1 LPPRE
6 GFMSRQRR
14 NCKSKQTAQ
23 ATAVAKRPRSLIE
36 VGRAVLSVHGERRHV
51 VPNGSRQD
59 CQTEPLPP
67 TPSPKR
73 RGGERQLLL
82 PLSAAGRGWGRGV
95 PPGSS
100 QTAPAGSALCRR
112 PVRL

>member
-1 LPPRE
+1 
-6 GFMSRQRR
+6 MSRLRTI
-14 NCKSKQTAQ
+14 CKSKRGRQ

-59 CQTEPLPP
+59 CQTEPRPP
-67 TPSPKR
+67 PPSPKR

-82 PLSAAGRGWGRGV
+82 PLSASGRGWGGGV

-100 QTAPAGSALCRR
+100 QTAPAG
-112 PVRL
+112 